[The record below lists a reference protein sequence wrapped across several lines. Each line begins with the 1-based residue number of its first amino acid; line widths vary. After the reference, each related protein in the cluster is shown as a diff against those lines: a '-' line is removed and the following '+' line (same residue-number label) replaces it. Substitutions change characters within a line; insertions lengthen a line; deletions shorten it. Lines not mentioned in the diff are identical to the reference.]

1 MARINNGIMGGF
13 SGKVGTVVGYTRMGQ
28 ACMRSLPRKSS
39 KAPSEGQLINRKAM
53 KSAMAWLKPI
63 NEYVRV
69 GFQNYS
75 AKQHGFGSAV
85 SYNKLNALR
94 EDKTLDPSMAMI
106 ACGELPAPEGV
117 VVSNP
122 ERGILEFT
130 WPADIQNKDRVLILA
145 YSNEKDIIGDLCGA
159 RRKEG
164 KQVLDCGI
172 LIGKEADIY
181 MAFVSEERD
190 KSSNSVYLGRILVE

>member
-13 SGKVGTVVGYTRMGQ
+13 SGKVGTVVGYNRMGQ
-28 ACMRSLPRKSS
+28 ACMRSLPKKIT
-39 KAPSEGQLINRKAM
+39 KAPSESQLINRKAM

-63 NEYVRV
+63 KEYVRV

-85 SYNKLNALR
+85 SYNKQKALR
-94 EDKTLDPSMAMI
+94 EDKTLDPSLAMI
-106 ACGELPAPEGV
+106 SWGELLAPEGV
-117 VVSNP
+117 AVSNP
-122 ERGILEFT
+122 DPGILEFR
-130 WPADIQNKDRVLILA
+130 WPSVKGSKDRALILT
-145 YSNEKDIIGDLCGA
+145 YSDQTNIIGDLCGA
-159 RRKEG
+159 RRNEG
-164 KQVLDCGI
+164 KHVLDCKN

-190 KSSNSVYLGRILVE
+190 KCSNSVYLGRMMVE